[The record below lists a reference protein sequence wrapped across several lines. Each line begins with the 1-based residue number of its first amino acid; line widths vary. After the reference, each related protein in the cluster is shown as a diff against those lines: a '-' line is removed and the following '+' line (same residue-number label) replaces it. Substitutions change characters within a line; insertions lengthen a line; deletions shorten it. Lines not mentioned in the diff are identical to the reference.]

1 MSDRGEPVLLSLLYD
16 LSVVAWILFLLFLP
30 VLVAVWVSGCAAHGA
45 GPSVND
51 ASSDAPGDS
60 DGAEHVWLAPWCP
73 DPSPVSTCPPGKP
86 VTGEP
91 PLPPDQQ

>member
-1 MSDRGEPVLLSLLYD
+1 MKGKGEPILLTLLYD
-16 LSVVAWILFLLFLP
+16 VSVVCWILFLLFLP

-45 GPSVND
+45 RLDAHD
-51 ASSDAPGDS
+51 ASSDAAKDVGNV
-60 DGAEHVWLAPWCP
+60 EHVWLPPWCP
-73 DPSPVSTCPPGKP
+73 DPSPASTCAPGKP